1 MRYGFALLALASA
14 TSGFAQQPALSG
26 TFAAGPFAIAF
37 EADTVRISRAGQLA
51 VTGVFVTRG
60 DTVSL
65 RDVAGAIACNSSVAG
80 RYLWKIE
87 GPRLSLTLIEDGC
100 PGRAGALPGRPWTR
114 QAGDARALTGATLID
129 GTAGPARPGTTILIA
144 GGRITD
150 VFPDGSR
157 PIPESVP
164 REDLAG
170 KFVIPGLIDTHV
182 HLATDPSSVDDSRV
196 RVESRLRR
204 TLLGGVT
211 TVRDMAGDAR
221 TLAGLARDTRV
232 GDIVGPTI
240 YYSALFAGPE
250 FFTDPRVVATS
261 RGETVGQAPWARA
274 VTPNTDWRQ
283 VIAEARGTGAR
294 GIKLYADFTA
304 DILQPLV
311 TEAHRQGLPVWAH
324 AALIPAYPQDL
335 VNAGVDVVSHA
346 PLLAREADSVPVGY
360 RDRYRVN
367 YPGLAVT
374 HPAIRRLIDAM
385 LAKKTIVEPTL
396 FVFFDGDS
404 IDARARWAAAI
415 TAELYRRGVFL
426 AAGTDGIIGV
436 EGDTLP
442 SGPILPHLHD
452 ELELLVKQS
461 GLTPASALIAA
472 TGTAARAI
480 GIDSLVGTITPGKL
494 ADLVVLSADPLAN
507 IRNTRK
513 IEWVMRGG
521 RIYQGRGL
529 RSP

>member
-1 MRYGFALLALASA
+1 MRYPLALLGALVSA
-14 TSGFAQQPALSG
+14 TAGFAQQPALSG
-26 TFAAGPFAIAF
+26 TFTAGPLAIAF
-37 EADTVRISRAGQLA
+37 QADTVRISRAGQLA
-51 VTGVFVTRG
+51 VMGLFVTSR
-60 DTVSL
+60 DTVAVH
-65 RDVAGAIACNSSVAG
+65 DIAGTVACNSSITG

-87 GPRLSLTLIEDGC
+87 GPSLSLTLIEDGC

-114 QAGDARALTGATLID
+114 QASDARALVGATLFD
-129 GTAGPARPGTTILIA
+129 GSAMSARVGMTILIA
-144 GGRITD
+144 NGRITD

-157 PIPESVP
+157 PIPASVP
-164 REDLAG
+164 RENLGG

-182 HLATDPSSVDDSRV
+182 HLATDPSSPGDSRA

-221 TLAGLARDTRV
+221 SLASLARDTRV
-232 GDIVGPTI
+232 GDIMGPAI
-240 YYSALFAGPE
+240 YYSALFAGPD

-274 VTPNTDWRQ
+274 VTAATDWRQ
-283 VIAEARGTGAR
+283 VIAEARGTGAG
-294 GIKLYADFTA
+294 GIKLYADFSA
-304 DILQPLV
+304 DILRPLV

-324 AALIPAYPQDL
+324 AALIPAYPHDL

-367 YPGLAVT
+367 YAGLPISQ
-374 HPAIRRLIDAM
+374 PAIRRLIESM
-385 LAKKTIVEPTL
+385 LARNTVVEPTL
-396 FVFFDGDS
+396 FVFFDADS

-415 TAELYRRGVFL
+415 TAELYRRGVPL

-452 ELELLVKQS
+452 ELELLVKQA
-461 GLTPASALIAA
+461 GLPPAAALIAA
-472 TGTAARAI
+472 TATAARAI
-480 GIDSLVGTITPGKL
+480 GVDSIVGTIAPGKQ
-494 ADLVVLSADPLAN
+494 ADLVVLSADPLAD
-507 IRNTRK
+507 IRNTRS

-521 RIYQGRGL
+521 RIYR
-529 RSP
+529 RE